1 MGFRISSRPAQ
12 RNASEQV
19 LVLGDSVSVGFGV
32 EVEQTYSFLLGEKL
46 GKKVL
51 NASVTGYGIT
61 DYVEVLAHVTNNF
74 KPELVIIG
82 ICLNDVAATSQAKL
96 LLCSNEK
103 GRMESLLRKR
113 SDIPICLCAHCD
125 TSTTI
130 TSTST
135 LS

>member
-51 NASVTGYGIT
+51 NAPVTGYGIT
-61 DYVEVLAHVTNNF
+61 D
-74 KPELVIIG
+74 
-82 ICLNDVAATSQAKL
+82 
-96 LLCSNEK
+96 
-103 GRMESLLRKR
+103 
-113 SDIPICLCAHCD
+113 
-125 TSTTI
+125 
-130 TSTST
+130 
-135 LS
+135 